1 MFWVKLLPTA
11 TAIDGS
17 DNGVIAQ
24 WETGGTYSDKIYIDY
39 SGDDGTNAP
48 ALFLSSYGNKHIL
61 LDNTDLE
68 KWYHITLVNDTDD
81 NNNKFQKVYID
92 GNLARTINNSSSG
105 TITNQLGY
113 VTFGSPRIG
122 FGDTST
128 STAHIV
134 LDDYAVFSSALTEN
148 DIETYMTSMT
158 TSANN
163 ILHYYDFNAGN
174 KACVIQNDHEF
185 LDPVIWFMEDEQD

>member
-1 MFWVKLLPTA
+1 M
-11 TAIDGS
+11 
-17 DNGVIAQ
+17 
-24 WETGGTYSDKIYIDY
+24 
-39 SGDDGTNAP
+39 
-48 ALFLSSYGNKHIL
+48 
-61 LDNTDLE
+61 
-68 KWYHITLVNDTDD
+68 
-81 NNNKFQKVYID
+81 
-92 GNLARTINNSSSG
+92 
-105 TITNQLGY
+105 
-113 VTFGSPRIG
+113 
-122 FGDTST
+122 
-128 STAHIV
+128 